1 MRINP
6 FRYICRKKG
15 RSLVLYLNSNEK
27 NYCQALN
34 NYKEYLRIENQME
47 KTKAI
52 IRRIDWLDQETREAD
67 VCFEVGKN
75 RYWAFCHPCGFT
87 EGEERVVELDFI
99 DCENITWETMFSY
112 NRDEERKLVPMTH
125 DRTSY
130 CCYGKIVGVNPV
142 VVDCGDIH
150 LDLGALTHD
159 DRVVGSYVYF
169 VISRLDVVA
178 V

>member
-1 MRINP
+1 MERI
-6 FRYICRKKG
+6 
-15 RSLVLYLNSNEK
+15 
-27 NYCQALN
+27 
-34 NYKEYLRIENQME
+34 
-47 KTKAI
+47 KAVI
-52 IRRIDWLDQETREAD
+52 KRIDWLDQETREAD

-75 RYWAFCHPCGFT
+75 SYWAFCHPCGFT
-87 EGEERVVELDFI
+87 EGEERYVGFDFV
-99 DCENITWETMFSY
+99 DCEDITWETMFSY
-112 NRDEERKLVPMTH
+112 NRDEEKKLVPMTD

-142 VVDCGDIH
+142 VVDCGDLR